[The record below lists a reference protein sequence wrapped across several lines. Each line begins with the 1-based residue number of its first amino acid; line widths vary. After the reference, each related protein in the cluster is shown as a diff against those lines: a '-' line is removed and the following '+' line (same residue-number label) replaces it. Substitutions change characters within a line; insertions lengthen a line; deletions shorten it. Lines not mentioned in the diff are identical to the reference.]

1 MKEWSA
7 GMNDRME
14 RLEGALIQHGPDG
27 NRIYL
32 MAMPPYKDSDS
43 ESDFRLVSALSSLYR
58 EKGYT
63 KIFAKSSA
71 RRVVPF
77 LLEGYSIE
85 AYVPRLYRG
94 LEDVYFLGY
103 YGDPQSSAG
112 NKRRRI
118 DPEAYR
124 LFDSLLRKKRSEHAP
139 PLAGRYRWFHCTEGD
154 IEEMA
159 GLYASVFDRYPFPI
173 HEAAYLRKT
182 MKDNVEYFGIRDRQ
196 SHELVGLSS
205 AEYHRSSESMEM
217 TDFAVLPE
225 TRGDGLGLFLL
236 GRMEEYAAEKGIA
249 VAYTI
254 ARLRSPGMNS
264 TFLKGGYHYAG
275 TLPNN
280 TYIGGGLESMNVFYK
295 VLLPVKQ

>member
-1 MKEWSA
+1 
-7 GMNDRME
+7 MNDRME

-27 NRIYL
+27 DRIYL

-43 ESDFRLVSALSSLYR
+43 ESDSRIVSALSALYR
-58 EKGYT
+58 ENGYT
-63 KIFAKSSA
+63 KIFAKVAA

-77 LLEGYSIE
+77 LLEGYIVE

-103 YGDPQSSAG
+103 YGDGKSGAVNP
-112 NKRRRI
+112 RRQV
-118 DPEAYR
+118 DPEPFR
-124 LFDSLLRKKRSEHAP
+124 LFDSLLRKKSAEHP
-139 PLAGRYRWFHCTEGD
+139 SPLSGRYRWFHCTEGD

-159 GLYASVFDRYPFPI
+159 GLYAKVFDRYPFPI
-173 HEAAYLRKT
+173 HDAGYLRNT
-182 MKDNVEYFGIRDRQ
+182 MTENVEYFGIRDRQ

-205 AEYHRSSESMEM
+205 AEYHRSSESVEM

-225 TRGDGLGLFLL
+225 TRGEGLGLFLL
-236 GRMEEYAAEKGIA
+236 GRMEEFAAEKGIA

-280 TYIGGGLESMNVFYK
+280 TFIGGGLESMNVFYK
-295 VLLPVKQ
+295 VLLPVNQ